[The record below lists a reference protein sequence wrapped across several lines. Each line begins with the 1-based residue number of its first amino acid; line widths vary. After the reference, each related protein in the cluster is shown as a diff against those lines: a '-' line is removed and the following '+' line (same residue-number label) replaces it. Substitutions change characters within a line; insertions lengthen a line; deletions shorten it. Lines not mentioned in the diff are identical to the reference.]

1 MSEENV
7 ELVRGAYDDFNSGN
21 PQGVLARCDASVE
34 WTEPGG
40 GNSPSGTFTG
50 PESVGNDVFSKI
62 PENFDE
68 FSAQPEDF
76 KDDGDGVVV
85 TGTFKGKSKSGVELD
100 APFTHTYEIKDGK
113 VTKLNNEVGGNWV
126 EAWGG

>member
-7 ELVRGAYDDFNSGN
+7 ELVRGAYTAFNSGDPN
-21 PQGVLARCDASVE
+21 GVLSILDPGVE

-50 PESVGNDVFSKI
+50 PESVGNDVLAVVGQNFS
-62 PENFDE
+62 E
-68 FSAQPEDF
+68 FKAEPEDF

-85 TGTFKGKSKSGVELD
+85 TGTFKGKSNSGVELE
-100 APFTHTYEIKDGK
+100 APFTHTYEVRDGK
-113 VTKLNNEVGGNWV
+113 VTKLNNEVSGGNWA
-126 EAWGG
+126 EAWS